1 MLKKPFLWIFPF
13 LILFNF
19 NSSAPGQVA
28 GSSEE
33 QLLNDL
39 HQISSNEI
47 FKYVKE
53 LASEKYAGRL
63 TGTAGFDAA
72 AHWVAGHFKD
82 WGLSPLG
89 DNNTYYQNFPIPY
102 TLVFDGCK
110 VSLQIPYKDG
120 VIKKQYH
127 FDDEFIPGSTSGSGE
142 VTAEVIYAG
151 YGITAPELNYDDYKG
166 IDVEGKI
173 VLIEREVPVSPGDDA
188 ERFKKW
194 RPYSFHQ
201 YKLKNAV
208 KHGAKGMLYN
218 YGPIGNPNNA
228 YDKNFI
234 YSHVGKVVVADIFT
248 GTGKNHKVVVAK
260 IKKKL
265 KPQSF
270 ATGKIVTIKNV
281 TEHHPEGVGANVLGM
296 IEGSDPNLKDEV
308 IIVGAH
314 LDHLGVSP
322 KLMPGANDNASGVA
336 TLMGLAKALS
346 SSSISLKRSVLFICF
361 GAEEQAVVGSKYYL
375 NHPGIP
381 LGKTVC
387 FLNMDGVGNGDKL
400 SATAGKNFPKL
411 WHYIEQA
418 NEKYVH
424 RRLQPSYFANLAR
437 PRLDAARF
445 LWAGIPSISFS
456 AYGTPSFYHNTKD
469 TIALITPEVMEDLA
483 KILFQAIINI
493 ANQDSV
499 NFRK

>member
-1 MLKKPFLWIFPF
+1 MHKKPFLWIFLF
-13 LILFNF
+13 LFLFNF

-28 GSSEE
+28 ESSEE
-33 QLLNDL
+33 QLLNNL

-47 FKYVKE
+47 FEYVKE
-53 LASEKYAGRL
+53 LASEKFAGRL
-63 TGTAGFDAA
+63 TGTPGFDAA

-82 WGLSPLG
+82 WGISPLG
-89 DNNTYYQNFPIPY
+89 DNNTFFQNFPIPY
-102 TLVFDGCK
+102 TLVFRGCE
-110 VSLQIPYKDG
+110 VSLQIPYKEG

-151 YGITAPELNYDDYKG
+151 YGITAPELGYDDYKG
-166 IDVEGKI
+166 IDVKGKI
-173 VLIEREVPVSPGDDA
+173 VLIEREVPVSPADDA
-188 ERFKKW
+188 ARFKKW

-208 KHGAKGMLYN
+208 KHGAGGMLYN

-228 YDKNFI
+228 YDENFI

-248 GTGKNHKVVVAK
+248 GTSKNHKDVVTK
-260 IKKKL
+260 IKEKL
-265 KPQSF
+265 KPNSF

-281 TEHHPEGVGANVLGM
+281 TEYHPEGMGANVLGM
-296 IEGSDPNLKDEV
+296 IEGRDPKLKDEV
-308 IIVGAH
+308 IMVGAH

-322 KLMPGANDNASGVA
+322 ELMPGANDNASGVA
-336 TLMGLAKALS
+336 TLMGIAKALS
-346 SSSISLKRSVLFICF
+346 AASIPLKRSVLFICF
-361 GAEEQAVVGSKYYL
+361 GAEEQAVIGSKYYL
-375 NHPGIP
+375 RHAKVPVR
-381 LGKTVC
+381 KTVC
-387 FLNMDGVGNGDKL
+387 FFNLDGVGNGDKI
-400 SATAGKNFPKL
+400 SAAAGKNFPEL
-411 WHYIEQA
+411 WRYAEQA

-424 RRLQPSYFANLAR
+424 RILRPSYFANLAR

-445 LWAGIPSISFS
+445 LRAGIPSISFS
-456 AYGTPSFYHNTKD
+456 AYGTQSFYHNTKD

-493 ANQDSV
+493 ADRDSV